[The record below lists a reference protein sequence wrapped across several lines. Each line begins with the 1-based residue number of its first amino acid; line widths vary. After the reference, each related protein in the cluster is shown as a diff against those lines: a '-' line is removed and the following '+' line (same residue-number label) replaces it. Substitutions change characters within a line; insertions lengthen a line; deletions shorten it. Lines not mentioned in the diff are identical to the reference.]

1 MIDAR
6 NKADGFIYSVEKS
19 MREAGDKVPQADRKA
34 IEEKIAALKEKMKG
48 EDVAAINKAQEELQ
62 QVSYKL
68 SEVLY
73 KQQQAGPQAGPQPGP
88 QPGPQQGEAQKE
100 AEDVQADYEV
110 IDDEDPQHTS

>member
-1 MIDAR
+1 
-6 NKADGFIYSVEKS
+6 
-19 MREAGDKVPQADRKA
+19 MREAGDKVPQADREA
-34 IEEKIAALKEKMKG
+34 IEEKIAALKEKMKS

-62 QVSYKL
+62 QASYKL
-68 SEVLY
+68 SEILY

-88 QPGPQQGEAQKE
+88 EPGPEQGEAQKE